1 MIAIVNSLPV
11 EDGAVGQIVER
22 FAESR
27 GQVQGFPGFV
37 SMQVLKCDTGDEVL
51 VATRWQDRDT
61 FNA

>member
-11 EDGAVGQIVER
+11 KDGAVGQNVER

-37 SMQVLKCDTGDEVL
+37 STEVLKCDTGDEGL
-51 VATRWQDRDT
+51 AATRWQDRDS